1 MSTAYNPTHTCATV
15 VRDRACRN
23 SVREPGA
30 LCWRHRNSAAP
41 VPRTLRDYRALI
53 AEIDA
58 ALLNG
63 ADERVWPPGLTRVEA
78 VKRLVRVYHVSH
90 VYHVS
95 ARRRPRRIVRAVETE
110 RLPA

>member
-1 MSTAYNPTHTCATV
+1 MSTAYNPAHTCATV

-23 SVREPGA
+23 AVREPGA
-30 LCWRHRNSAAP
+30 LCWRHRNVTLAL
-41 VPRTLRDYRALI
+41 RTLRDYRALL

-78 VKRLVRVYHVSH
+78 ITRLVRVYHVSH

-95 ARRRPRRIVRAVETE
+95 ARRRPRRIARAVETE
-110 RLPA
+110 GLPT

>member
-1 MSTAYNPTHTCATV
+1 MSAAYDPAHICATL
-15 VRDRACRN
+15 VRDRPCRN

-30 LCWRHRNSAAP
+30 LCWRHRDAP
-41 VPRTLRDYRALI
+41 APALRTLAAYRALI

-78 VKRLVRVYHVSH
+78 ITRLVTAPTPSSASH
-90 VYHVS
+90 RS
-95 ARRRPRRIVRAVETE
+95 EAPDRTE
-110 RLPA
+110 HDHATAPLG